1 MKKRYLSLV
10 SAITSLITGITLLV
24 LGLIFLMRV
33 FMGKEYT
40 PTVEENLWIIEVLQR
55 VQKAGFNIFFS
66 IMGIILTVILA
77 IYRFMLTYF
86 YFKMVGADDS
96 FYKARIGEV
105 IFYSVLAIVMAVVT
119 GWFSFS
125 GRGILPPETEP
136 VMLILFILYC
146 LLGALPIIEIV
157 IIYIIKLISSK
168 KVKDIPQKEEI
179 IGELDDL
186 AEKTATKLAPKSA
199 DKDENG
205 EKN

>member
-1 MKKRYLSLV
+1 MKKRYLSLA
-10 SAITSLITGITLLV
+10 SAVASLITGITMLV

-66 IMGIILTVILA
+66 IMGIILTAILA

-96 FYKARIGEV
+96 FYKARIGEI
-105 IFYSVLAIVMAVVT
+105 IFYSALAIVMAVVT
-119 GWFSFS
+119 GWFSFG
-125 GRGILPPETEP
+125 GRGILPSETVP
-136 VMLILFILYC
+136 VMIILFILYI
-146 LLGALPIIEIV
+146 LLGALPIIELIIISIV
-157 IIYIIKLISSK
+157 KLINSK

-186 AEKTATKLAPKSA
+186 AEKTATELAPKP
-199 DKDENG
+199 G
-205 EKN
+205 ETDGETVEE